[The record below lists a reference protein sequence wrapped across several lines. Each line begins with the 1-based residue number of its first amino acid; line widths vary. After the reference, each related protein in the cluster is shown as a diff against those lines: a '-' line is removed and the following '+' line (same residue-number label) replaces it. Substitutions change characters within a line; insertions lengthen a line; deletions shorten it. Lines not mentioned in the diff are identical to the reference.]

1 VSAPDPAA
9 PDAVAAAES
18 GLLEVRGLVKRFGG
32 VTAVNALNM
41 TVRAGDVH
49 ALIGPNGS
57 GKTTL
62 LNIMSGHL
70 SGDQGT
76 ISLDGEP
83 CTGQKPQ
90 RLARRGL
97 MRMFQLT
104 RIFPRMNVLDNLL
117 VGGRALG
124 LTAPEARARADFL
137 LEQLQ
142 LTHVRHLDA
151 GQLSGGQMKLL
162 EFGCCFMRTPRLALL
177 DEPFA
182 AIHPTMKEIMS
193 TFIRARHAEGQTLVL
208 VSHDMPVIVELCPR
222 SICMNA
228 GRVLADGKTSDVLAA
243 PAVIEAYL
251 GGASA

>member
-1 VSAPDPAA
+1 VQG
-9 PDAVAAAES
+9 VT
-18 GLLEVRGLVKRFGG
+18 KRFGG
-32 VTAVNALNM
+32 LVAV
-41 TVRAGDVH
+41 GDVSFDI
-49 ALIGPNGS
+49 APGELVGLIGPNGS

-70 SGDQGT
+70 SSDQGT

-243 PAVIEAYL
+243 PSVIEAYL
-251 GGASA
+251 GGAAA

>member
-1 VSAPDPAA
+1 MSP
-9 PDAVAAAES
+9 
-18 GLLEVRGLVKRFGG
+18 LLSVEGITKRFGG
-32 VTAVNALNM
+32 LVAV
-41 TVRAGDVH
+41 GDVTFDI
-49 ALIGPNGS
+49 APGELVGLIGPNGS

-76 ISLDGEP
+76 IRLDGEP

-104 RIFPRMNVLDNLL
+104 RIFARMNVLDNLL

-124 LTAPEARARADFL
+124 LTAQQARERADFL

-193 TFIRARHAEGQTLVL
+193 TFIRARHGEGQTLVL

-251 GGASA
+251 GGAVA

>member
-1 VSAPDPAA
+1 MS
-9 PDAVAAAES
+9 S
-18 GLLEVRGLVKRFGG
+18 LLRVQSVTKRFGG
-32 VTAVNALNM
+32 LVAV
-41 TVRAGDVH
+41 GDVSFDI
-49 ALIGPNGS
+49 APGELVGLIGPNGS

-90 RLARRGL
+90 RLARRG
-97 MRMFQLT
+97 T

-124 LTAPEARARADFL
+124 LTAPEARERADFL
-137 LEQLQ
+137 LDQLQ
-142 LTHVRHLDA
+142 LSHVRHLDA

-193 TFIRARHAEGQTLVL
+193 SFIRARHAEGQTLVL

-251 GGASA
+251 GGAAP

>member
-1 VSAPDPAA
+1 MDAFLQVKDVSKSFGGFTALAGVSLDIA
-9 PDAVAAAES
+9 
-18 GLLEVRGLVKRFGG
+18 RGERFG
-32 VTAVNALNM
+32 
-41 TVRAGDVH
+41 
-49 ALIGPNGS
+49 LIGPNGS

-70 SGDQGT
+70 SADQGT
-76 ISLDGEP
+76 IRLDDQP
-83 CTGQKPQ
+83 CTGFKPQ

-124 LTAPEARARADFL
+124 LHAEEARERANVL

-142 LTHVRHLDA
+142 IAHVRHLDA

-193 TFIRARHAEGQTLVL
+193 TFIRARHAEGQTFVL

-222 SICMNA
+222 SVCMNA
-228 GRVLADGKTSDVLAA
+228 GRVLSDGKTSDVLAA

-251 GGASA
+251 GGAAA

>member
-1 VSAPDPAA
+1 MSA
-9 PDAVAAAES
+9 
-18 GLLEVRGLVKRFGG
+18 LLSVEGVTKRFGG
-32 VTAVNALNM
+32 LVAVADVSFNIA
-41 TVRAGDVH
+41 AGELVG
-49 ALIGPNGS
+49 LIGPNGS

-70 SGDQGT
+70 SSDQGT
-76 ISLDGEP
+76 IRLDGEP
-83 CTGQKPQ
+83 CSGLKPQ

-124 LTAPEARARADFL
+124 LSAEDARARADAL
-137 LEQLQ
+137 LDELQ
-142 LTHVRHLDA
+142 IAHVRHLDA

-193 TFIRARHAEGQTLVL
+193 SFIRTRHKEGQTFVL

-228 GRVLADGKTSDVLAA
+228 GRVLADGATSEVLSA

-251 GGASA
+251 GGAAA

>member
-1 VSAPDPAA
+1 MSPLL
-9 PDAVAAAES
+9 AVQ
-18 GLLEVRGLVKRFGG
+18 GITKRFGG
-32 VTAVNALNM
+32 LVAVA
-41 TVRAGDVH
+41 DVSFDI
-49 ALIGPNGS
+49 APGELVGLIGPNGS

-70 SGDQGT
+70 SADQGA
-76 ISLDGEP
+76 IRLDGEP
-83 CTGQKPQ
+83 CTGMKPQ

-124 LTAPEARARADFL
+124 LAADEARRRANAL
-137 LEQLQ
+137 LEELKIV
-142 LTHVRHLDA
+142 HVRHLDA
-151 GQLSGGQMKLL
+151 GHLSGGQMKLL

-193 TFIRARHAEGQTLVL
+193 SFIRARHAEGQTFVL

-228 GRVLADGKTSDVLAA
+228 GRVLADGRTSDVLAA

-251 GGASA
+251 GGAAA

>member
-1 VSAPDPAA
+1 MSA
-9 PDAVAAAES
+9 
-18 GLLEVRGLVKRFGG
+18 LLSVEGVTKRFGG
-32 VTAVNALNM
+32 LVAVAD
-41 TVRAGDVH
+41 VSFGIAAGELVG
-49 ALIGPNGS
+49 LIGPNGS

-70 SGDQGT
+70 SSDQGT
-76 ISLDGEP
+76 IRLDGEP
-83 CTGQKPQ
+83 CSGFKPQ

-124 LTAPEARARADFL
+124 LSAEEARERANAL
-137 LEQLQ
+137 LEELQ
-142 LTHVRHLDA
+142 IAHVRHLDA

-193 TFIRARHAEGQTLVL
+193 SFIRARHKEGQTFVL

-228 GRVLADGKTSDVLAA
+228 GRVLADGATSDVLSA

-251 GGASA
+251 GGAAA

>member
-1 VSAPDPAA
+1 MS
-9 PDAVAAAES
+9 S
-18 GLLEVRGLVKRFGG
+18 LLRVQSVTKRFGG
-32 VTAVNALNM
+32 LVAV
-41 TVRAGDVH
+41 GDVSFDI
-49 ALIGPNGS
+49 APGELVGLIGPNGS

-70 SGDQGT
+70 SSDQGT

-243 PAVIEAYL
+243 PSVIEAYL
-251 GGASA
+251 GGAAA

>member
-1 VSAPDPAA
+1 
-9 PDAVAAAES
+9 
-18 GLLEVRGLVKRFGG
+18 LLSVHGVTKRFGG
-32 VTAVNALNM
+32 LVAVAD
-41 TVRAGDVH
+41 VDFKIAAGELVG
-49 ALIGPNGS
+49 LIGPNGS

-70 SGDQGT
+70 SADQGT
-76 ISLDGEP
+76 IRLDGEP
-83 CTGQKPQ
+83 CTGFKPQ

-124 LTAPEARARADFL
+124 LHADEARERANAL
-137 LEQLQ
+137 LEELQ
-142 LTHVRHLDA
+142 IAHVRHLDA

-162 EFGCCFMRTPRLALL
+162 EFGCCFMRKPRLALL

-193 TFIRARHAEGQTLVL
+193 SFIRARHAEGQTFVL

-228 GRVLADGKTSDVLAA
+228 GRVLSDGNTSDVLAA

-251 GGASA
+251 GGAAA